1 MIKISIL
8 ARDLGI
14 HRNTLY
20 TWKKEGKIE
29 FVKVNKFNYVTKET
43 YNKFMNIQEKKEEQK
58 VIIYCR
64 VSTPARKNN
73 LETQKERL
81 VNYANAKGYKV
92 HKIYTEIGSGFN
104 DNRVKLQ
111 KILDDNDFT
120 ILLVEHKD
128 RLTRVGFRYLETL
141 LIKLGRKIEV
151 VNNVDTD
158 EKDIIQD
165 FISIIT
171 SYTARIY
178 GKRRTKRKTEELIKE
193 LKETSKKSDIQK
205 NN

>member
-20 TWKKEGKIE
+20 TWNKEGKIE
-29 FVKVNKFNYVTKET
+29 FVKVNKLNYVTRET
-43 YNKFMNIQEKKEEQK
+43 YNRLMNIREDKKEEK

-64 VSTPARKNN
+64 VSTATRKNN
-73 LETQKERL
+73 LETQKDRL
-81 VNYANAKGYKV
+81 INFANARGYKV
-92 HKIYTEIGSGFN
+92 HKVYTEIGSGFN
-104 DNRVKLQ
+104 DNRKKLQ
-111 KILDDNDFT
+111 KILDDQDFT

-128 RLTRVGFRYLETL
+128 RLIRVGFNYLETL
-141 LIKLGRKIEV
+141 LNKLGRRIEV
-151 VNNVDTD
+151 VNSVDTD
-158 EKDIIQD
+158 EKDLIQD

-193 LKETSKKSDIQK
+193 LKRKSKEDDI
-205 NN
+205 

>member
-1 MIKISIL
+1 M
-8 ARDLGI
+8 
-14 HRNTLY
+14 
-20 TWKKEGKIE
+20 
-29 FVKVNKFNYVTKET
+29 
-43 YNKFMNIQEKKEEQK
+43 
-58 VIIYCR
+58 
-64 VSTPARKNN
+64 
-73 LETQKERL
+73 
-81 VNYANAKGYKV
+81 
-92 HKIYTEIGSGFN
+92 
-104 DNRVKLQ
+104 
-111 KILDDNDFT
+111 
-120 ILLVEHKD
+120 
-128 RLTRVGFRYLETL
+128 TRVGFKYLETL

>member
-20 TWKKEGKIE
+20 TWNKEGKIE
-29 FVKVNKFNYVTKET
+29 FVKVNKLNYVTRET
-43 YNKFMNIQEKKEEQK
+43 YNRLMNIREDKKEEK

-64 VSTPARKNN
+64 VSTATRKNN
-73 LETQKERL
+73 LETQKDRL
-81 VNYANAKGYKV
+81 INFANARGYKV
-92 HKIYTEIGSGFN
+92 HKVYTEIGSGFN
-104 DNRVKLQ
+104 DNRKKLQ
-111 KILDDNDFT
+111 KILDDQDFT

-128 RLTRVGFRYLETL
+128 RLTRVGFNYLETL
-141 LIKLGRKIEV
+141 LNKLGRRIEV
-151 VNNVDTD
+151 VNSVDTD

-171 SYTARIY
+171 SCTARIY

-193 LKETSKKSDIQK
+193 LKRKSKEDDI
-205 NN
+205 

>member
-20 TWKKEGKIE
+20 TWNKEGKIE
-29 FVKVNKFNYVTKET
+29 FVKVNKLNYVTRET
-43 YNKFMNIQEKKEEQK
+43 YNRLMNIREEKKEEE

-64 VSTPARKNN
+64 VSTPTRKNN
-73 LETQKERL
+73 LETQKNRL
-81 VNYANAKGYKV
+81 ISFANAKGYKV
-92 HKIYTEIGSGFN
+92 HKVYTEIGSGFN
-104 DNRVKLQ
+104 DNRKKLQ
-111 KILDDNDFT
+111 KILDDQDFT
-120 ILLVEHKD
+120 ILLVEHKE
-128 RLTRVGFRYLETL
+128 RLTRVGFNYLETL
-141 LIKLGRKIEV
+141 LNKLGKKIEV
-151 VNNVDTD
+151 VNSVDTD

-178 GKRRTKRKTEELIKE
+178 GKKRTKRKTEELIKE
-193 LKETSKKSDIQK
+193 LKRKSKEDDI
-205 NN
+205 

>member
-20 TWKKEGKIE
+20 TWNKEGKIE
-29 FVKVNKFNYVTKET
+29 FVKVNKLNYVTRET
-43 YNKFMNIQEKKEEQK
+43 YNRLMNIREEKKEEK

-64 VSTPARKNN
+64 VSTPTRKNN
-73 LETQKERL
+73 LETQKNRL
-81 VNYANAKGYKV
+81 ISFANAKGYKV
-92 HKIYTEIGSGFN
+92 HKVYTEIGSGFN
-104 DNRVKLQ
+104 DNRKKLQ
-111 KILDDNDFT
+111 KILDDQDFT

-128 RLTRVGFRYLETL
+128 RLTRVGFNYLETL
-141 LIKLGRKIEV
+141 LNKLGRRIEV
-151 VNNVDTD
+151 VNSIDTD

-178 GKRRTKRKTEELIKE
+178 GKSRTKRKTEELIKE
-193 LKETSKKSDIQK
+193 LKRKSKEDDI
-205 NN
+205 

>member
-20 TWKKEGKIE
+20 TWQKEGKID
-29 FVKVNKFNYVTKET
+29 FVKVNKLNYVTKET
-43 YNKFMNIQEKKEEQK
+43 YNKFMNIREEKKSQK

-64 VSTPARKNN
+64 VSTPNRKNN
-73 LETQKERL
+73 LETQKDRL
-81 VNYANAKGYKV
+81 INYANAKGYQV
-92 HKIYTEIGSGFN
+92 HKVYTEIGSGFN

-111 KILDDNDFT
+111 KILDEQDFT

-128 RLTRVGFRYLETL
+128 RLTRVGFKYLETL
-141 LIKLGRKIEV
+141 LNKLGKEIEV
-151 VNNVDTD
+151 INSVDTD
-158 EKDIIQD
+158 EKEIIQD

-178 GKRRTKRKTEELIKE
+178 GKRRTKRKTEDLIKE
-193 LKETSKKSDIQK
+193 LKAEK
-205 NN
+205 NRDED

>member
-20 TWKKEGKIE
+20 TWNKEGKIE
-29 FVKVNKFNYVTKET
+29 FVKVNKLNYVTRET
-43 YNKFMNIQEKKEEQK
+43 YNRLMNIKEEKKEEK

-64 VSTPARKNN
+64 VSTPTRKNN
-73 LETQKERL
+73 LETQKNRL
-81 VNYANAKGYKV
+81 ISFANAKGYKV
-92 HKIYTEIGSGFN
+92 HKVYAEIGSGFN
-104 DNRVKLQ
+104 DNRKKLQ
-111 KILDDNDFT
+111 KILDDQDFT

-128 RLTRVGFRYLETL
+128 RLTRVGFNYLETL
-141 LIKLGRKIEV
+141 LNKLGREIEV
-151 VNNVDTD
+151 VNSVDTD

-193 LKETSKKSDIQK
+193 LKRKSKEDDI
-205 NN
+205 

>member
-20 TWKKEGKIE
+20 TWHKEGKIE
-29 FVKVNKFNYVTKET
+29 FVKVNKLNYVTRET
-43 YNKFMNIQEKKEEQK
+43 YNRLMNIREEKKEEK

-64 VSTPARKNN
+64 VSTPTRKSN
-73 LETQKERL
+73 LETQKSRL
-81 VNYANAKGYKV
+81 ISFANAKGYKV
-92 HKIYTEIGSGFN
+92 HKVYVEIGSGFN
-104 DNRVKLQ
+104 DNRKKLQ
-111 KILDDNDFT
+111 KILDDQDFT

-128 RLTRVGFRYLETL
+128 RLTRVGFNYLETL
-141 LIKLGRKIEV
+141 LNKLGKKIEV
-151 VNNVDTD
+151 VNSVDTD

-193 LKETSKKSDIQK
+193 LKRKSKEDDI
-205 NN
+205 

>member
-20 TWKKEGKIE
+20 TWQKEGKIE
-29 FVKVNKFNYVTKET
+29 FVKINKLNYVTRET
-43 YNKFMNIQEKKEEQK
+43 YNKFMNIRDEKKTQK

-64 VSTPARKNN
+64 VSTPSRKDS
-73 LETQKERL
+73 LEIQKERL
-81 VNYANAKGYKV
+81 INYANAKGYQVYKV
-92 HKIYTEIGSGFN
+92 YSEIGSGFD
-104 DNRVKLQ
+104 DNRPKLQ
-111 KILDDNDFT
+111 KILDKQDFT

-128 RLTRVGFRYLETL
+128 RLTRVGFKYLETL
-141 LIKLGRKIEV
+141 LNKLDKEIEV

-178 GKRRTKRKTEELIKE
+178 GKRRTKRKTVDLIKE
-193 LKETSKKSDIQK
+193 LKAESKKDK
-205 NN
+205 NL